1 MSFWRLRQGR
11 HGDAHHGQTVEEV
24 AAQQALVHGP
34 QGMLVEDADDAH
46 VDGDLRMGAQ
56 TAHALF
62 LDDAQQFGLQA
73 QGHGVEL
80 VEEQGAA
87 VGLFEQAGLVRGVGV
102 GALDRTEQ
110 DAFQQ
115 VFRDGGAVDRDER
128 MPGAAAGRVD
138 GLGNSSLPVPLS
150 PQIMTGEE
158 LVAAERA
165 SWMHSCRASSRPT
178 MLEKV

>member
-1 MSFWRLRQGR
+1 
-11 HGDAHHGQTVEEV
+11 
-24 AAQQALVHGP
+24 
-34 QGMLVEDADDAH
+34 
-46 VDGDLRMGAQ
+46 MGAQ

-62 LDDAQQFGLQA
+62 LDDAQQLGLQA

-128 MPGAAAGRVD
+128 MPGAAWMLWA
-138 GLGNSSLPVPLS
+138 NSSLPVPLS